1 MPSNAP
7 DLNFGPS
14 ERYLPG
20 KKLLEG
26 DVLTLNILDFEKDE
40 VDTDFGSKL
49 EFHINV
55 LSSSTDAVKP
65 GKYTWRTV
73 AAAAR
78 KVHAYYCET
87 DITIY
92 DHWVWQLTVM
102 ENGVSLKT
110 LNSVVSEDGVVRLA
124 SKQNENITTHGTP
137 APGNTAPGDGEHVL

>member
-20 KKLLEG
+20 KKLVEG
-26 DVLTLNILDFEKDE
+26 DVLTINILSIEKDE

-55 LSSSTDAVKP
+55 LSSSTDVVSP
-65 GKYTWRTV
+65 GKYTWRTI
-73 AAAAR
+73 AAAPR
-78 KVHAYYCET
+78 KVHEYWLNRYNSMDAPGMLQ
-87 DITIY
+87 DFS
-92 DHWVWQLTVM
+92 HWVWKLTVV

-110 LNSVVSEDGVVRLA
+110 LNSNSDQSGD
-124 SKQNENITTHGTP
+124 TTKHGTP
-137 APGNTAPGDGEHVL
+137 VLGNTTAGDGND

>member
-1 MPSNAP
+1 MSSNAP

-26 DVLTLNILDFEKDE
+26 DVLKINILDFETEE

-49 EFHINV
+49 EFHLNV
-55 LSSSTDAVKP
+55 LSSSTEVVSP

-73 AAAAR
+73 AKAAR
-78 KVHAYYCET
+78 LVHAYLSGEVSE
-87 DITIY
+87 
-92 DHWVWQLTVM
+92 HAANWVWQLTVM

-110 LNSVVSEDGVVRLA
+110 LNSSSDQSA
-124 SKQNENITTHGTP
+124 DTTKHGTP
-137 APGNTAPGDGEHVL
+137 APGNTTAADGKDVL

>member
-26 DVLTLNILDFEKDE
+26 DVLKINILDFESEE
-40 VDTDFGSKL
+40 VDTDYGSKL
-49 EFHINV
+49 EFHLNV
-55 LSSSTDAVKP
+55 LSSSTDVVSP

-73 AAAAR
+73 ARAAR
-78 KVHAYYCET
+78 KVHAYLSGEVSE
-87 DITIY
+87 
-92 DHWVWQLTVM
+92 HAANWVWELTVM

-110 LNSVVSEDGVVRLA
+110 LNSDPNPSGSTTTPGSHVPDHGVA
-124 SKQNENITTHGTP
+124 
-137 APGNTAPGDGEHVL
+137 GDGEA

>member
-1 MPSNAP
+1 MTSDIP

-20 KKLLEG
+20 KKLVEG
-26 DVLTLNILDFEKDE
+26 DVLKINILDFEPEE

-55 LSSSTDAVKP
+55 LSSSTDVVSP

-73 AAAAR
+73 AFAAR
-78 KVHAYYCET
+78 KVHAYLSGIDSEYAAN
-87 DITIY
+87 
-92 DHWVWQLTVM
+92 WVWQLTVM

-110 LNSVVSEDGVVRLA
+110 LNSNSDQSDG
-124 SKQNENITTHGTP
+124 TTKHGTP
-137 APGNTAPGDGEHVL
+137 APGNTTAGDGEA

>member
-26 DVLTLNILDFEKDE
+26 DVLTINILSIEKDE

-49 EFHINV
+49 EFNINV
-55 LSSSTDAVKP
+55 LSSSTDVVSP

-73 AAAAR
+73 AAAPR
-78 KVHAYYCET
+78 KVHEYWLGYYNSQ
-87 DITIY
+87 DAGQLLK
-92 DHWVWQLTVM
+92 DFSHWVWELTVM

-110 LNSVVSEDGVVRLA
+110 LNSGSN
-124 SKQNENITTHGTP
+124 QNESTTTHGTP
-137 APGNTAPGDGEHVL
+137 APGNTTAGDGK

>member
-20 KKLLEG
+20 KKLVEG
-26 DVLTLNILDFEKDE
+26 DVLKINILDFEPEE

-55 LSSSTDAVKP
+55 LSSSTDVVSP

-73 AAAAR
+73 AKAAR
-78 KVHAYYCET
+78 KAHAYLSGEVSE
-87 DITIY
+87 DAAS
-92 DHWVWQLTVM
+92 WVWEFTVM
-102 ENGVSLKT
+102 ENGVNLKT
-110 LNSVVSEDGVVRLA
+110 LNSNSDQSEPVT
-124 SKQNENITTHGTP
+124 KHGTHVP
-137 APGNTAPGDGEHVL
+137 EHGAAGAGDHVL

>member
-40 VDTDFGSKL
+40 VDTEYGSKL
-49 EFHINV
+49 QFSLNI
-55 LSSSTDAVKP
+55 LSSSTDVVRP
-65 GKYTWRTV
+65 GKYIWRTV

-78 KVHAYYCET
+78 KVHKYYT
-87 DITIY
+87 DAPDVDIAEFS
-92 DHWVWQLTVM
+92 HWVWKLTVR

-110 LNSVVSEDGVVRLA
+110 LNSNSDQSE
-124 SKQNENITTHGTP
+124 STTTP
-137 APGNTAPGDGEHVL
+137 GSHVLDHSVAGAGE

>member
-26 DVLTLNILDFEKDE
+26 DVLTINILDFEPEE

-55 LSSSTDAVKP
+55 LSSSTDVVSP

-73 AAAAR
+73 AKAAR
-78 KVHAYYCET
+78 KAHAYLSGEVSE
-87 DITIY
+87 DAAS
-92 DHWVWQLTVM
+92 WVWEFTVM
-102 ENGVSLKT
+102 ENGVNLKT
-110 LNSVVSEDGVVRLA
+110 LNSNSDQSEPVI
-124 SKQNENITTHGTP
+124 KHGTP
-137 APGNTAPGDGEHVL
+137 APGHGVAGAGEA

>member
-26 DVLTLNILDFEKDE
+26 DVLKINILDFEPEE

-55 LSSSTDAVKP
+55 LSSSTEAVSP
-65 GKYTWRTV
+65 GKYTWRTI
-73 AAAAR
+73 AAAPR
-78 KVHAYYCET
+78 KVHEYWLGYYNSQ
-87 DITIY
+87 DSGQLLK
-92 DHWVWQLTVM
+92 DFSHWVWKLTVV

-110 LNSVVSEDGVVRLA
+110 LNSSSDPNED
-124 SKQNENITTHGTP
+124 TTKHGTP
-137 APGNTAPGDGEHVL
+137 APGNTTVGVGE

>member
-1 MPSNAP
+1 MTSDIP

-40 VDTDFGSKL
+40 VDTEFGSKL

-78 KVHAYYCET
+78 KAHAWLKDT
-87 DITIY
+87 DAQKEGWPN
-92 DHWVWQLTVM
+92 WVWKLTVV
-102 ENGVSLKT
+102 ENGVNLQT
-110 LNSVVSEDGVVRLA
+110 LNSGSVQSDG
-124 SKQNENITTHGTP
+124 TTKHGTP
-137 APGNTAPGDGEHVL
+137 APGNTTAGAGDHVL